1 MKKNSYKILGIIYIS
16 VGVLTIADFTGF
28 INSIFSDYADLML
41 IISGLLIAFIS
52 FSSGSRITIFIAA
65 VLFIYG
71 IKNFV
76 EAEYE
81 ILNGYSLAIPTM
93 IFASATGFFLL
104 FLENTKAKALLF
116 GSVCLY
122 ISFYLFID
130 NYKTLESFHVMTA
143 LSNEIINLWPL
154 LFILVGVSILTQNR
168 AELTD
173 SKIPD

>member
-1 MKKNSYKILGIIYIS
+1 
-16 VGVLTIADFTGF
+16 
-28 INSIFSDYADLML
+28 
-41 IISGLLIAFIS
+41 
-52 FSSGSRITIFIAA
+52 
-65 VLFIYG
+65 
-71 IKNFV
+71 
-76 EAEYE
+76 
-81 ILNGYSLAIPTM
+81 

-130 NYKTLESFHVMTA
+130 NYKTLESFQVMTA